1 SSTPGTYL
9 VTIPGTGGGHAHS
22 ATFISHVGD
31 FTITATSPSGPLGS
45 SITSTITLTS
55 TFNFVG
61 SVALSDT
68 PLPAGLTCSA
78 FTVTPVSLAA
88 NGTGTSSLSCS
99 SPTTGTFSVTITG
112 AGSPG
117 TASHSTSVVFTF
129 TVGADFA
136 ITASS
141 PADFNTG

>member
-78 FTVTPVSLAA
+78 FTVTPVSLTAI
-88 NGTGTSSLSCS
+88 GTGPVRMPFTL
-99 SPTTGTFSVTITG
+99 PTGITFSATITG
-112 AGSPG
+112 TGSP
-117 TASHSTSVVFTF
+117 
-129 TVGADFA
+129 
-136 ITASS
+136 
-141 PADFNTG
+141 